1 MQAITKLLKGA
12 TAVGAVA
19 LGLCFAVTLSTPAAA
34 TDIQQAVD
42 ICRDTGNCR
51 ITPNHE
57 TGGLFILVDTSEG
70 PKGVSC
76 PPKGPCSVQSKTP
89 QGGKSSA
96 AGKKGGTY
104 AAGNVAAVLKKR
116 PAAVT
121 RTTTPAVKTGLAVDK
136 KIGMQK
142 TEDRRPRAGAAAVNP
157 NIKTGGG
164 NQPVS
169 LQRSGN
175 SQRSGGGGSKR

>member
-34 TDIQQAVD
+34 TDVHQAIKMCQD
-42 ICRDTGNCR
+42 NANCR
-51 ITPNHE
+51 FSSNYE
-57 TGGLFILVDTSEG
+57 TGGLYIEVDTSEG
-70 PKGVSC
+70 HKTVSC

-89 QGGKSSA
+89 QGGKSSTV
-96 AGKKGGTY
+96 GKKGGKY
-104 AAGNVAAVLKKR
+104 AAGNVAAILQK
-116 PAAVT
+116 PSAAVT
-121 RTTTPAVKTGLAVDK
+121 RTNTTAVKAKIVVDQK
-136 KIGMQK
+136 KIGMK
-142 TEDRRPRAGAAAVNP
+142 RAEDRRPRAGATTVNSS
-157 NIKTGGG
+157 IKAGGG

-175 SQRSGGGGSKR
+175 SQRSGSGRSK